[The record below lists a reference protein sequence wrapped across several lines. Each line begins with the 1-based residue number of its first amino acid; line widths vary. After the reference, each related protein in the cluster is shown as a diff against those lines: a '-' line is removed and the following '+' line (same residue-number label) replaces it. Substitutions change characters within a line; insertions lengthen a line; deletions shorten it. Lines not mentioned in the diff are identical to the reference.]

1 MIGMQYKI
9 SLPSDYNMDI
19 IKTRIKENGYKTD
32 GFKDL
37 LFKCYLI
44 QEKDKDGFEN
54 MYAPFYVWK
63 DSAGMN
69 KFIFDGYFDNIINS
83 FGWQNI
89 NTGVPLILDLK
100 ESFIEAKYVLEI
112 IHSIT
117 PRLSLVNFKDSIPD
131 TFDGEQ
137 NIVGIVCI
145 YNPDKWTYSQF
156 AFYKER
162 PKQQENNVY
171 QILHISEG

>member
-1 MIGMQYKI
+1 MIGMQYKN

-54 MYAPFYVWK
+54 RYAPLYVWK
-63 DSAGMN
+63 DSTGMN
-69 KFIFDGYFDNIINS
+69 KFIFEGYFDNIIKS
-83 FGWQNI
+83 FGWQTINI
-89 NTGVPLILDLK
+89 GVPLILDFK
-100 ESFIEAKYVLEI
+100 DSIKEAKYVLEI
-112 IHSIT
+112 IHSIA
-117 PRLSLVNFKDSIPD
+117 PRVSLVNFKDSIQQ
-131 TFDGEQ
+131 TFEDEQ
-137 NIVGIVCI
+137 NIVGMVCI
-145 YNPDKWTYSQF
+145 YNPDKWNYSQYV
-156 AFYKER
+156 FYKEH
-162 PKQQENNVY
+162 PKRQENNVY